1 MMDERTQGSLKGMT
15 VLIVDDNTH
24 MRRLIGTLLQV
35 IGSPTCLEASC
46 GKQAADIL
54 TRVPIDLLICD
65 WRMGEMSGLELVKVA
80 RCEGYLRNPLLP
92 IVAVSAY
99 SNDHMVREMYA
110 AGANAVMTKPIGI
123 STFVSTISR
132 VTQRPNAFRQAGKW
146 FGPEHGGGAEVHDL
160 S

>member
-1 MMDERTQGSLKGMT
+1 MIAEGTNTSLKGMT
-15 VLIVDDNTH
+15 VLVVDDNAH

-35 IGSPTCLEASC
+35 MGPPTVLEASC
-46 GKQAADIL
+46 GNEAADVL
-54 TRVPIDLLICD
+54 TRLPIDLLICD

-123 STFVSTISR
+123 STFVSTITR
-132 VTQRPNAFRQAGKW
+132 VTQRPNAFRHAGTW
-146 FGPEHGGGAEVHDL
+146 FGPERGTGAEVRDL